1 MTALPGRVLVTGAA
15 GDVGA
20 ALVHLLAQDGTAVV
34 AADQRLDRLDE
45 VVAAAPGPV
54 AALPLDLTRDA
65 SIRAAAAA
73 VSDGSSGSSSA
84 PLSLVHCAGVT
95 RLAPFADSDPAD
107 WDLMYRVNQRGPLL
121 LTQLLLPALT
131 AAPGAVVF
139 VASDSA
145 RSGAGH
151 EVAYAGTKAALLG
164 AAKSLARELAR
175 HRTRVNVVSPG
186 PLEGTMSA
194 AATAG
199 DPAYLDRLLRGI
211 PLRRL
216 GAPVEVAACIAWL
229 LGPGAGY
236 VTGQTISVSGGITMH

>member
-1 MTALPGRVLVTGAA
+1 MVTALPGRVLVTGAA

-20 ALVHLLAQDGTAVV
+20 ALVHLLARDGTEVV
-34 AADQRLDRLDE
+34 AADQRVDRLGE
-45 VVAAAPGPV
+45 VVAAAQGRV
-54 AALPLDLTRDA
+54 RALALDLTRDA
-65 SIRAAAAA
+65 SIREAATA
-73 VSDGSSGSSSA
+73 VSDGSGDP
-84 PLSLVHCAGVT
+84 PLHLVHCAGVT

-107 WDLMYRVNQRGPLL
+107 WDLMYQVNQRGPLL
-121 LTQLLLPALT
+121 LTQLLLPAIT
-131 AAPGAVVF
+131 AAPSSLVF

-145 RSGAGH
+145 RAGAGH

-194 AATAG
+194 TATAS
-199 DPAYLDRLLRGI
+199 DPAYLDRLLRAI
-211 PLRRL
+211 PLHRL
-216 GAPVEVAACIAWL
+216 GAPAEVAACVAWL